1 MRKMKIVGTV
11 TYLHESGKRLCIP
24 LGECEI
30 DDTSAS
36 NVVIHWKDQ
45 HGSVY
50 QSTLTD
56 IEFAQ
61 YQHNNTLF
69 PL

>member
-24 LGECEI
+24 RGECEI

-36 NVVIHWKDQ
+36 IIVIRWKDQ
-45 HGSVY
+45 NGNDCK
-50 QSTLTD
+50 STLTD
-56 IEFAQ
+56 LEFAQ
-61 YQHNNTLF
+61 YRHNNAIL

>member
-1 MRKMKIVGTV
+1 MRKMKIVGPV

-30 DDTSAS
+30 DDTSVS
-36 NVVIHWKDQ
+36 NVIIIWKDQ
-45 HGSVY
+45 RGNVY

-61 YQHNNTLF
+61 YQYNNALL